1 MPIKKITVLTT
12 GGSDQADRVRTALE
26 NLKEARASVDQR
38 IQSLEAEIAEASKKI
53 TSMSEM
59 SSAFGP
65 DSSAELRKKR
75 ANYRRK
81 KSKPSKEFLS

>member
-1 MPIKKITVLTT
+1 MTT

-26 NLKEARASVDQR
+26 NLKQARASVDQR

-65 DSSAELRKKR
+65 DSSAELEEKK
-75 ANYRRK
+75 
-81 KSKPSKEFLS
+81 E